1 MFSLCFFVWF
11 SLCYPGCV
19 SSDAITVNSTG
30 RITLRYGAFS
40 TDMRLTET
48 FRQSGFRRGGERP
61 EACGV
66 QNACFPW
73 DPLGNA
79 NSEVR
84 FIQKFLTTRRKQK
97 CTWRREKNRFFCRG
111 PVITQLIQELTAR
124 AWRTVR
130 ITLYMIVMCN
140 SYKYIF
146 AVAESFSARS

>member
-1 MFSLCFFVWF
+1 MWF

-97 CTWRREKNRFFCRG
+97 CTWRREKNRFFSQRPQVFWVPNFPACEG
-111 PVITQLIQELTAR
+111 
-124 AWRTVR
+124 VR
-130 ITLYMIVMCN
+130 RPYPEFRPPEPENPPPRRPCALRCCVVTCVVPLPP
-140 SYKYIF
+140 
-146 AVAESFSARS
+146 A